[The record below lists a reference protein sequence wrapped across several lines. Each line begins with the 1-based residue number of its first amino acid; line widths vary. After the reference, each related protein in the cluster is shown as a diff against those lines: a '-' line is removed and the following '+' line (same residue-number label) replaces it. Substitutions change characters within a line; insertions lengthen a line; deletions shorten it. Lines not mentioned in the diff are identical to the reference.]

1 MAKKE
6 LIMVCTRD
14 KYETP
19 LGVFDT
25 AAQAARFAG
34 LHRSSLAAGH
44 TTDPGSHKSVKFVR
58 VIVEDDD
65 DV

>member
-6 LIMVCTRD
+6 LIMVCKRD

-25 AAQAARFAG
+25 AAKAARFAG
-34 LHRSSLAAGH
+34 LPRSSLATGH
-44 TTDPGSHKSVKFVR
+44 TADPGAHKGVKFVR
-58 VIVEDDD
+58 VVVEDDD
-65 DV
+65 E